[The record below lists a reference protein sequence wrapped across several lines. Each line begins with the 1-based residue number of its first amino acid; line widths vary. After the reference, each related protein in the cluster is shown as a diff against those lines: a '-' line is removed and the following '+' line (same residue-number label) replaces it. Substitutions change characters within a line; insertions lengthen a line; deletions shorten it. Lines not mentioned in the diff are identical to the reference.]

1 MAEDQYGKQ
10 DPQDQY
16 RTPESQDSDRIPHP
30 GVTGQMDDKP
40 DHGEESYRGSGR
52 LTGKRAIITGGD
64 SGIGRAV
71 AIAFARE
78 GADVLLSYL
87 PEEEE
92 DARETA
98 QLVEKAGRKAVTV
111 PGDIREESQCTAIIE
126 RAVGELGGIDI
137 LVNNA
142 AYQMAQNGGIADITT
157 EQFDRVM
164 KTNLYAMFWLS
175 KFAVPHMQP
184 GSTIINTASIQ
195 AYQSSP
201 NLLDYATTKAGI
213 IAFTKALA
221 GGLAEKGIRVNAVAP
236 GPIWT
241 PLIPATMPDEKVESF
256 GEDTPM
262 GRAGQPAELAPA
274 YVFFASQESS
284 YVSGEVLGVTG
295 GKPLA

>member
-1 MAEDQYGKQ
+1 MT
-10 DPQDQY
+10 QDQY
-16 RTPESQDSDRIPHP
+16 DRDNPTEQYPDPGQQDGGNVPHP
-30 GVTGQMDDKP
+30 GVTGQMNDEP
-40 DHGEESYRGSGR
+40 DHGEYSYRGSGR
-52 LTGKRAIITGGD
+52 LAGRRAVITGAD

-78 GADVLLSYL
+78 GADVLISYL
-87 PEEEE
+87 PEEEK
-92 DARETA
+92 DAQETVR
-98 QLVEKAGRKAVTV
+98 LVEEAGRTAVRV
-111 PGDIREESQCTAIIE
+111 PGDIRDQQMCREIIE
-126 RAVGELGGIDI
+126 RAVDELGGLDI

-142 AYQMAQNGGIADITT
+142 AYQMAQPGGITDITD

-175 KFAVPHMQP
+175 KAAAQRMEP

-195 AYQSSP
+195 AYQPSP
-201 NLLDYATTKAGI
+201 QLLDYATTKAGI
-213 IAFTKALA
+213 IAFTK
-221 GGLAEKGIRVNAVAP
+221 GLASNLADQGIRVNAVAP

-241 PLIPATMPDEKVESF
+241 PLIPATMPKEKVESF
-256 GEDTPM
+256 GADTPM

-284 YVSGEVLGVTG
+284 YVTGEVLGVTG